1 MKVLFIERKNADTP
15 SIETVFRR
23 LAEGIKDLGII
34 PEFEKLP
41 FGNSARG
48 ILQNLSRYRPG
59 PADIYHITGH
69 VHYIALV
76 LPRDKTI
83 LTVHDLRILQIRKGL
98 RRAFLKKLLFD
109 WPVRRL
115 NWVTTI
121 SEKTKSDLVQMTG
134 VDPDKIMVI
143 GNPLPDNYVEDSRP
157 FNEALPVFLQIG
169 TGPHKNLERVIQAAD
184 GLPIQLRII
193 GELSPK
199 QSQMLDEA
207 NVEFSNAPSLD
218 ADQMIEEYRKADAVV
233 FCSLFEGFGLPIIE
247 AQAIGRPVITSS
259 ISPMAEV
266 ADDGAVLVDP
276 TNPEQIRSAIKKVMT
291 DAAVRAEVV
300 NKGLKNVERF
310 RLGNIAKQYADL
322 YRKITVS

>member
-23 LAEGIKDLGII
+23 LAEGIKDLGLI

-41 FGNSARG
+41 FGNGARG
-48 ILQNLSRYRPG
+48 ILQNLSRYRPR
-59 PADIYHITGH
+59 PADVYHITGH
-69 VHYIALV
+69 VQYIALV

-83 LTVHDLRILQIRKGL
+83 LTVHDLRILEIRKGL

-121 SEKTKSDLVQMTG
+121 SEKTRSDLVRMTG
-134 VDPDKIMVI
+134 VDPDKIVVI
-143 GNPLPDNYVEDSRP
+143 GNPLPNEYKFDRRP
-157 FNEALPVFLQIG
+157 FNEALPVFLHIG
-169 TGPHKNLERVIQAAD
+169 TGPHKNLERVIQAVD
-184 GLPIQLRII
+184 GLAVHLRVI
-193 GELSPK
+193 GELSPE
-199 QSQMLDEA
+199 QSRMLDA
-207 NVEFSNAPSLD
+207 ADLEFSNVRSLP
-218 ADQMIEEYRKADAVV
+218 AEQMLQEYRKADAVV

-266 ADDGAVLVDP
+266 AGDGAVLVDP
-276 TNPEQIRSAIKKVMT
+276 SSVVEIRSAIQRVMA
-291 DAAVRAEVV
+291 DAALRAEMVE
-300 NKGLKNVERF
+300 KGQKNVERF
-310 RLGNIAKQYADL
+310 RLNKIAEQYADL
-322 YRKITVS
+322 YRKVGGS